1 MHADIGD
8 ADSLRR
14 ALDGQ
19 EAAYY
24 LVHSLAVEDFAVR
37 DREGAIAF
45 AAAATGAGLS
55 QVVYLGGL
63 GDDRDDLSEHLR
75 SRREVESILRDGAPT
90 TALRAGIVIGDGSIS
105 WEILRQLVER
115 LPVMI
120 TPRWVQTKTQPIAL
134 DDALVDLVGVLGR
147 PDTIGE
153 VYDIGGPE
161 VLTYLD
167 MMVIAS
173 RVMDRHRVIVAVPLL
188 SPRLSS
194 HWLRLITDVDL
205 TTARALVDSLT
216 NEVVV
221 RDHRLDELLGHT
233 PMMFAEAAAK
243 ALGGESGASGGRRGP
258 CASLTCSSLPPSQRL
273 SMGRRRAADDVSSP
287 PSTIVVGTALLAA
300 TLRVPAR
307 FGVVHRPRP
316 AGGGHVDGRI
326 VRLRTDPVPAR
337 SRRGVAHVRRTRRRR
352 CRSVRGV
359 PRRLPGR
366 PSPARS
372 SAPPSTACWPPPMP
386 APLPLVLFVALV
398 NGAGEELFFRGAL
411 HAALEP
417 HRPAVAATIVYVV
430 VTAATG
436 NVALVIAAAVMGVAV
451 QPRAPVDPRGP
462 RPDADPPDVVDAD
475 GPRPPALTAA
485 SIGRR
490 DAVLSFSV
498 VPSSPRTP
506 VTSTFR

>member
-1 MHADIGD
+1 MRVAVTGATGFIGAALAKALTDGGHDVTALTRHPDDYAGAGNAVYADIGD
-8 ADSLRR
+8 AESLHK

-19 EAAYY
+19 EAVYY
-24 LVHSLAVEDFAVR
+24 LVHSLAAEDFAVR
-37 DREGAIAF
+37 DREGATAF
-45 AAAATGAGLS
+45 AAAAAGVGLS

-134 DDALVDLVGVLGR
+134 DDALIDLVGVLGR

-173 RVMDRHRVIVAVPLL
+173 QVMDRRRVIVAVPLL

-194 HWLRLITDVDL
+194 YWLRLVTDVDL

-243 ALGGESGASGGRRGP
+243 ALTMRVD
-258 CASLTCSSLPPSQRL
+258 
-273 SMGRRRAADDVSSP
+273 RRAAEV
-287 PSTIVVGTALLAA
+287 
-300 TLRVPAR
+300 RAR
-307 FGVVHRPRP
+307 P
-316 AGGGHVDGRI
+316 
-326 VRLRTDPVPAR
+326 
-337 SRRGVAHVRRTRRRR
+337 
-352 CRSVRGV
+352 
-359 PRRLPGR
+359 
-366 PSPARS
+366 
-372 SAPPSTACWPPPMP
+372 
-386 APLPLVLFVALV
+386 
-398 NGAGEELFFRGAL
+398 
-411 HAALEP
+411 
-417 HRPAVAATIVYVV
+417 
-430 VTAATG
+430 
-436 NVALVIAAAVMGVAV
+436 
-451 QPRAPVDPRGP
+451 
-462 RPDADPPDVVDAD
+462 
-475 GPRPPALTAA
+475 
-485 SIGRR
+485 
-490 DAVLSFSV
+490 
-498 VPSSPRTP
+498 
-506 VTSTFR
+506 